1 MHFEKK
7 HKEKSKMGLS
17 LVILAAGMGSRYGGL
32 KQLDQMGPSGETV
45 MDYSVFD
52 AMRAGFDRVVFVIRK
67 DFEAEFKEV
76 IAKRYE
82 NKINMDFAF
91 QDLNDLPGNYTAP
104 ADRIKPWGTGHAVY
118 AARHLLN
125 EPFAVINADDFYG
138 RDSYVQLAS
147 YLKNP
152 PAAGKVRGCI
162 AAFQLSNTL
171 SENGSVSRGICSDDG
186 NGHLTKV
193 VENTKIYR
201 RDGDGKIVSLMD
213 DGQEVELT
221 GDEPASMN
229 SWGFMPEIVGELEKL
244 FCDFLAEKGQEL
256 KSEFY
261 LPFVMDSLINSGKA
275 EIAMRHSKDSW
286 FGVTYKEDR
295 PMVQQALNNLVASG
309 AYPGKLF

>member
-1 MHFEKK
+1 M
-7 HKEKSKMGLS
+7 SLS
-17 LVILAAGMGSRYGGL
+17 LLILAAGMGSRYGSL

-52 AMRAGFDRVVFVIRK
+52 ALRSGFDRIIFVIRK

-76 IAKRYE
+76 IGKRYAGKV
-82 NKINMDFAF
+82 KIEYAF
-91 QDLNDLPGNYTAP
+91 QDLDDLPGSFKRP
-104 ADRIKPWGTGHAVY
+104 EGREKPWGTGHAVY

-138 RDSYVQLAS
+138 RDSYGQLAD

-152 PAAGKVRGCI
+152 PAPGKIRGCI
-162 AAFQLSNTL
+162 ASFILSNTL

-186 NGHLTKV
+186 NGHLSKV

-201 RDGDGKIVSLMD
+201 RAADGKVVSLME
-213 DGQEVELT
+213 DGTEVELS
-221 GDEPASMN
+221 GNEPASMN
-229 SWGFMPEIVGELEKL
+229 SWGFMPEMVGEIEKL
-244 FCDFLAEKGQEL
+244 FIEFLNARGTEL

-261 LPFVMDSLINSGKA
+261 LPGVVDSLIRSGKA
-275 EIAMRHSKDSW
+275 EIAMRYSKDSW

-295 PMVQQALNNLVASG
+295 PLVQAALKKLVDSG
-309 AYPGKLF
+309 AYPEKLF

>member
-1 MHFEKK
+1 
-7 HKEKSKMGLS
+7 MGLS

-52 AMRAGFDRVVFVIRK
+52 AVRAGFDRVIFVIRR

-82 NKINMDFAF
+82 GKVEIDFAF
-91 QDLNDLPGNYTAP
+91 QDLNDLPGGRQAP
-104 ADRIKPWGTGHAVY
+104 AERVKPWGTGHAVY
-118 AARHLLN
+118 AARHLLT

-138 RDSYVQLAS
+138 QDCYRRLAG

-152 PAAGKVRGCI
+152 PAAEKIRGCI
-162 AAFQLSNTL
+162 AAFELSNTL

-186 NGHLTKV
+186 AGHLARV
-193 VENTKIYR
+193 VEHTKIYR
-201 RDGDGKIVSLMD
+201 REDGKVVSRLD
-213 DGQEVELT
+213 DESEIELT
-221 GDEPASMN
+221 GNEPVSMN
-229 SWGFMPEIVGELEKL
+229 AWGFMPEIIAELETV
-244 FCDFLAEKGQEL
+244 FDGFLAEHGNEL

-261 LPFVMDSLINSGKA
+261 LPALVDFLIHAGKA
-275 EIAMRHSKDSW
+275 EVAMLHSRDSW

-295 PMVQQALNNLVASG
+295 PAVQKALQTLVDSG